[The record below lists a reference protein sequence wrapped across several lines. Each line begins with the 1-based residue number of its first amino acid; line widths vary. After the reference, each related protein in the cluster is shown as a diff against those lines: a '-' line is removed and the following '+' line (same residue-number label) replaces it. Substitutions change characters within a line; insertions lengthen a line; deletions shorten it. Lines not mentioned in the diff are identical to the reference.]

1 MGLIL
6 LLAGRVVPIGLVRL
20 QDLPGDQDFGPRLPP
35 TALVPAVGR
44 FRRPN
49 AVVVLDHGEGVE
61 FHARFQLAHLFVD
74 AGEITLGDCPRGPPP
89 LAANVCRRSEGDTG
103 RAPSPEDFHH
113 QRRHGRNAH
122 AENPRRRLQTGPDSH
137 DTGGIGGI
145 GDAQFPEID
154 DSHDAGHD
162 GAARPVSIPPSPSRT
177 GERTKRQSRRRRRVH
192 IFGSGSGGDPTR
204 PARATRTT
212 QK

>member
-20 QDLPGDQDFGPRLPP
+20 QDLAGDQDFGPRLAP
-35 TALVPAVGR
+35 TAL
-44 FRRPN
+44 
-49 AVVVLDHGEGVE
+49 VLDHGEGVE
-61 FHARFQLAHLFVD
+61 FHVRFQLAHLFVD

-89 LAANVCRRSEGDTG
+89 LSADVCRRNEGDTG

-137 DTGGIGGI
+137 DTGGIGDI
-145 GDAQFPEID
+145 GDAQFPEKD

-212 QK
+212 PK